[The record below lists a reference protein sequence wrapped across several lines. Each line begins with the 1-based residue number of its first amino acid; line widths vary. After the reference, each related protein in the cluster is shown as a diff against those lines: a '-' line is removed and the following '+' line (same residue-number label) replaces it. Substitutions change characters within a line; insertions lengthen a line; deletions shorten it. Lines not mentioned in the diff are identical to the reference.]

1 MKLVDNWKQ
10 CWKMTSFQLAMLVIV
25 LEWGTN
31 ILNGM
36 PDNPN
41 AWIQSIAVLVLP
53 VARLWKQTSVSG
65 S

>member
-25 LEWGTN
+25 LEWSTN

-41 AWIQSIAVLVLP
+41 AWIQSIVVLVLP
-53 VARLWKQTSVSG
+53 IARLWKQTSVSG

>member
-41 AWIQSIAVLVLP
+41 AWIQSIVVLVLP

-65 S
+65 G

>member
-41 AWIQSIAVLVLP
+41 AWVQSIVVLVLP

>member
-10 CWKMTSFQLAMLVIV
+10 CWKMTSFQLAMIVIV

-31 ILNGM
+31 LVNGI
-36 PDNPN
+36 PDNPQ
-41 AWIQSIAVLVLP
+41 AWTQSIVVLILP
-53 VARLWKQTSVSG
+53 IARLWKQTSVSG